1 MSFNGNAFHGTN
13 RRICDLLG
21 RAERSFALA
30 KKEAKTANPP
40 SKLGTCLNPLLASRL
55 SSFVEKHT

>member
-21 RAERSFALA
+21 RAERSFTLA
-30 KKEAKTANPP
+30 EKEAKTANPP
-40 SKLGTCLNPLLASRL
+40 SKLGTCCQAQ
-55 SSFVEKHT
+55 